1 MGSEPHADDSGVIA
15 APRRALVVED
25 TPSARMLVTALLTQ
39 QGFKVET
46 ADDGESGVEIA
57 RLLDPELVVL
67 DIGLPGTDGFT
78 ACRELREFSDAYVLM
93 LTAQDTE
100 LDKVI
105 GFEAGADDYITKP
118 FSTPEFIAR
127 VQALLRRPRRVHAQ
141 LPAAPDLC
149 TFGALTVDPGAREAT
164 LDGRPL
170 NLTRREFDLLEVL
183 SGSPRVAFSRAQL
196 LERVWGENWFGD
208 DHLVGV
214 HISNLRRKLGDDG
227 RSPVFVLTVR
237 GIGFRMGPG
246 R

>member
-1 MGSEPHADDSGVIA
+1 
-15 APRRALVVED
+15 
-25 TPSARMLVTALLTQ
+25 MLVSALLRQ
-39 QGFKVET
+39 QGFTVEC
-46 ADDGESGVEIA
+46 AEDGESGLDVA
-57 RLLDPELVVL
+57 RAQDPELIVL
-67 DIGLPGTDGFT
+67 DVGLPGTDGFT
-78 ACRELREFSDAYVLM
+78 TCRELRSFSDAYVLM

-127 VQALLRRPRRVHAQ
+127 VQALLRRPRRTTVE
-141 LPAAPDLC
+141 PAPAPEVRR
-149 TFGALTVDPGAREAT
+149 FGALTIDPGAREAT
-164 LDGRPL
+164 LDGAPL
-170 NLTRREFDLLEVL
+170 NLTRREFDLLDVL
-183 SGSPRVAFSRAQL
+183 SGSPRVAFTRSQL
-196 LERVWGENWFGD
+196 VERVWGENWFGD

-227 RSPVFVLTVR
+227 RNPRFVLTVR

>member
-1 MGSEPHADDSGVIA
+1 MPD
-15 APRRALVVED
+15 PRRALVVED

-39 QGFKVET
+39 QGFAVAT
-46 ADDGESGVEIA
+46 AEDGESGLDVA
-57 RLLDPELVVL
+57 RALDPELVVL
-67 DIGLPGTDGFT
+67 DVGLPGADGFT
-78 ACRELREFSDAYVLM
+78 ACRSLREFSDAYVLM

-105 GFEAGADDYITKP
+105 GFDAGADDYITKP

-127 VQALLRRPRRVHAQ
+127 VQALLRRPRRVHVV
-141 LPAAPDLC
+141 PAVTGEETR
-149 TFGALTVDPGAREAT
+149 TFGALVVNPAAREVC

-170 NLTRREFDLLEVL
+170 NLTRREFDLLDVL
-183 SGSPRVAFSRAQL
+183 SGSPRVAFTRQQL

-227 RSPVFVLTVR
+227 RNPCFVLTVR

>member
-1 MGSEPHADDSGVIA
+1 M
-15 APRRALVVED
+15 VED
-25 TPSARMLVTALLTQ
+25 TPSAAMLVTALLTQ
-39 QGFKVET
+39 QGFEVET
-46 ADDGESGVEIA
+46 AECGNTGVAAA
-57 RLLDPELVVL
+57 RALDPELIVL
-67 DIGLPGTDGFT
+67 DVGLPGMDGFT

-127 VQALLRRPRRVHAQ
+127 VQALLRRPRRTPTAPE
-141 LPAAPDLC
+141 PAPELRR
-149 TFGALTVDPGAREAT
+149 FGALCIDPAAHEVT
-164 LDGRPL
+164 LDDEPL
-170 NLTRREFDLLEVL
+170 NLTRREFELLEVL
-183 SGSPRVAFSRAQL
+183 SGSPRIAFTRSQL
-196 LERVWGENWFGD
+196 LERVWGESWFGD

-227 RSPVFVLTVR
+227 RNPAFVLTVR

>member
-1 MGSEPHADDSGVIA
+1 MGSESPADESGVNA
-15 APRRALVVED
+15 DPRRALVVED

-46 ADDGESGVEIA
+46 AESGDTGLAAA
-57 RLLDPELVVL
+57 RALDPELVVL
-67 DIGLPGTDGFT
+67 DVGLPGMDGFT
-78 ACRELREFSDAYVLM
+78 ACRELRAFSDAYVLM
-93 LTAQDTE
+93 LTALDTE

-127 VQALLRRPRRVHAQ
+127 VQAVLRRPRRSHTPP
-141 LPAAPDLC
+141 PAPELRR
-149 TFGALTVDPGAREAT
+149 FGALCIDAAAREVT
-164 LDGRPL
+164 LDGEPL
-170 NLTRREFDLLEVL
+170 KLTRREFELLELL
-183 SGSPRVAFSRAQL
+183 SGSPRIAFTRAQL

-227 RSPVFVLTVR
+227 RNPAFVLTVR

>member
-1 MGSEPHADDSGVIA
+1 M
-15 APRRALVVED
+15 ED

-39 QGFKVET
+39 QGFAVET
-46 ADDGESGVEIA
+46 AENGESGLDAA
-57 RLLDPELVVL
+57 RTFDPELIVL

-78 ACRELREFSDAYVLM
+78 ACRSLREFSDAYVLM
-93 LTAQDTE
+93 LTAQDSE

-105 GFEAGADDYITKP
+105 GFDAGADDYITKP

-127 VQALLRRPRRVHAQ
+127 VHAMLRRPRRMQ
-141 LPAAPDLC
+141 TEPAPEPEPVRA
-149 TFGALTVDPGAREAT
+149 FGGLVVDPGAREAR
-164 LDGRPL
+164 LDGAVV
-170 NLTRREFDLLEVL
+170 NLTRREFDLLDVL
-183 SGSPRVAFSRAQL
+183 SGSPRVAFTRSQL

-214 HISNLRRKLGDDG
+214 HVSNLRRKLGDDG
-227 RSPVFVLTVR
+227 RNPHFVLTVR